1 MTELKRLSNEQT
13 EARTTVAPVM
23 PMVDEQPKTN
33 MIFRSLIVIVVL
45 ALGIG
50 SGYGVFAYESSRAGN
65 TAEGSMRDRKV
76 NSSAM
81 KVGDVFGVKD
91 TSTEF
96 TDTAEGVVDKGGSKG
111 GEGSH
116 KLIRPGGDDQTAYL
130 TSSVVDLDEFVG
142 HKVKIWGKTFAAQ
155 KAGWLLDVGKVQI
168 LELDVQTPAANE

>member
-1 MTELKRLSNEQT
+1 MTELKRLSSEENVPSQ
-13 EARTTVAPVM
+13 TVAPVM
-23 PMVDEQPKTN
+23 PVSSGEAKPN
-33 MIFRSLIVIVVL
+33 MILRTLLVVVILSLGV
-45 ALGIG
+45 G
-50 SGYGVFAYESSRAGN
+50 SGYVAHAYGPGKGGN
-65 TAEGSMRDRKV
+65 TTEGSMRDKKI

-91 TSTEF
+91 TSDEF
-96 TDTAEGVVDKGGSKG
+96 TDTAEGILDKGGSKG

-130 TSSVVDLDEFVG
+130 NSSVVDLDQFVG

-168 LELDVQTPAANE
+168 LELNAQSPTQNE